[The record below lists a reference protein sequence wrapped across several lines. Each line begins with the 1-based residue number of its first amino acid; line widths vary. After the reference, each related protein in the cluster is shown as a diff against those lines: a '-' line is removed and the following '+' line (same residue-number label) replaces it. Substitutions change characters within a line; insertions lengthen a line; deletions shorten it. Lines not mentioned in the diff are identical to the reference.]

1 MKPRSDFPSP
11 GVGRYPGLCHSFH
24 VFGGVE
30 ARKDARLTVLA
41 SNWGEGGWE
50 NGVHAVSLTK
60 KPFGSCKT
68 GLWEKNS
75 NSS

>member
-1 MKPRSDFPSP
+1 
-11 GVGRYPGLCHSFH
+11 